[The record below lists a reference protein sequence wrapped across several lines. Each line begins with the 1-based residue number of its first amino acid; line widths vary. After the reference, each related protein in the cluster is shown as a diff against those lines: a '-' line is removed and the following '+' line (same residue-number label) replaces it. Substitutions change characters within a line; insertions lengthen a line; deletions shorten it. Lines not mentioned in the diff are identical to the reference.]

1 MAGSPG
7 PLGARIPGASYSALE
22 DDDSRESLA
31 ERTVP
36 VNASAARPAA
46 SETYHSPAGLL
57 ALQSL
62 PKVGPV
68 TALAAALHT
77 SALARLLER
86 HAGQL
91 DGALARAGERLEQY
105 RDAGVAVLTFFD
117 EHYPDRLRD
126 LPDPPPALYLRGDR
140 ELLNRERLVAVAGT
154 REPTRFGTTAA
165 TELTTAL
172 AKDGWGIISGLAKG
186 IDTISHQAALD
197 MGAPTI
203 AVMGGGLDRIYP
215 AENKNLAVRILEE
228 GGLLVSEQP
237 FGAQPR
243 PQNLIARDRLQSGLS
258 VAVLVAQCGIQ
269 SGTMHTARFAAGQGR
284 PLFCPV
290 PHGDNGASDGLR
302 ALLERPASEL
312 WSILP
317 AWRNAKALCARLGAR
332 PLGRPIEKDH
342 VPKFIDEVT
351 LAGEWPRL
359 SRDQNSL
366 LEPLE
371 LDFG

>member
-1 MAGSPG
+1 
-7 PLGARIPGASYSALE
+7 
-22 DDDSRESLA
+22 
-31 ERTVP
+31 VP
-36 VNASAARPAA
+36 VNASAANHAA

-91 DGALARAGERLEQY
+91 DGALDRAGERLEQY

-126 LPDPPPALYLRGDR
+126 LPDPPPVLYLRGDR
-140 ELLNRERLVAVAGT
+140 ELLNRERLVAVVGT

-172 AKDGWGIISGLAKG
+172 AKDGWGIVSGLAKG

-269 SGTMHTARFAAGQGR
+269 SGTMHTARF
-284 PLFCPV
+284 
-290 PHGDNGASDGLR
+290 GDNGASDGLR

>member
-1 MAGSPG
+1 
-7 PLGARIPGASYSALE
+7 
-22 DDDSRESLA
+22 
-31 ERTVP
+31 VP
-36 VNASAARPAA
+36 VNASAVSHSA

-68 TALAAALHT
+68 TALAAALHA

-86 HAGQL
+86 HSGQL
-91 DGALARAGERLEQY
+91 DGALDHASERLEQY
-105 RDAGVAVLTFFD
+105 RAAGVTVLTFFD

-126 LPDPPPALYLRGDR
+126 LPDPPPVLYLRGDR
-140 ELLNRERLVAVAGT
+140 GLLTRERLVAVVGT

-165 TELTTAL
+165 TELTTSL
-172 AKDGWGIISGLAKG
+172 AENGWGIVSGLAKG
-186 IDTISHQAALD
+186 IDTISHQTALKT
-197 MGAPTI
+197 GAPTI

-215 AENKNLAVRILEE
+215 AENKNLASRILDE
-228 GGLLVSEQP
+228 GGLLLSEQP

-290 PHGDNGASDGLR
+290 PHSDNGASDGLR

-312 WSILP
+312 CAILP

-332 PLGRPIEKDH
+332 PLGRPIERDH
-342 VPKFIDEVT
+342 LSKFIDEVT

-366 LEPLE
+366 VEPLE
-371 LDFG
+371 FDFG